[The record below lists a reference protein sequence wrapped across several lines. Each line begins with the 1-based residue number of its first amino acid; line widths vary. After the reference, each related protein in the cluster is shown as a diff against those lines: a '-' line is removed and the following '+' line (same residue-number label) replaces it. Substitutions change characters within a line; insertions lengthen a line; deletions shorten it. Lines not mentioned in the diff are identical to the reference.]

1 MWVDTLPKSTLKIE
15 ASIKNLKIKGENNM
29 LNENQ
34 SPLKLAWSIPH
45 ICTFNLHQ
53 RMNLDIVFFFL

>member
-29 LNENQ
+29 LNGG
-34 SPLKLAWSIPH
+34 SSGMRI
-45 ICTFNLHQ
+45 TT
-53 RMNLDIVFFFL
+53 

>member
-29 LNENQ
+29 LNGGSSGMRTNHHLSWLGQ
-34 SPLKLAWSIPH
+34 FLTSVHSIF
-45 ICTFNLHQ
+45 INE
-53 RMNLDIVFFFL
+53 